1 MRSTGVNGHLR
12 RGSIIRIGSVALAA
26 VLTAVG
32 LLTAHGA
39 SGAVAAGTTA
49 YVPPVKHVFI
59 INIENKGYDATW
71 GPTSAAP
78 YLAKTLRWKGVLLD
92 TSRGSGPRVVS
103 FGGSVLLVKTATATP
118 GGWWRRT
125 SR

>member
-1 MRSTGVNGHLR
+1 MTSTGVNGHLR

-71 GPTSAAP
+71 VLTVSLDAAQIATGMPTS
-78 YLAKTLRWKGVLLD
+78 G
-92 TSRGSGPRVVS
+92 RV
-103 FGGSVLLVKTATATP
+103 GRHGEDE
-118 GGWWRRT
+118 
-125 SR
+125 